1 VSAPV
6 KVKVKVPAWARD
18 WELARAQGWG
28 SELVWEQELV
38 PVRALAPGNRRKD
51 AHCRFRPRHHHRHM
65 R

>member
-1 VSAPV
+1 
-6 KVKVKVPAWARD
+6 VPAWARD